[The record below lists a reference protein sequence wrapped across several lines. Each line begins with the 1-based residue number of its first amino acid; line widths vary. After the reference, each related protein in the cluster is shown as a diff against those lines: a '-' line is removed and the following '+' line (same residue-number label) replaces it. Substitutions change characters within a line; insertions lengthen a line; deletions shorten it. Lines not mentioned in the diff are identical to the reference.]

1 MSTDKTPEDQ
11 IPQAEANELDEA
23 QLGEVAGGV
32 IAIIKGEA
40 AADGS
45 VRIGAP
51 VTFTATVQSTG
62 Y

>member
-32 IAIIKGEA
+32 IAIKGEA

-45 VRIGAP
+45 VRIGTP
-51 VTFTATVQSTG
+51 VTFTAKVQTTS

>member
-1 MSTDKTPEDQ
+1 MSIDKTPEDQ

-32 IAIIKGEA
+32 IAIKGEA

-45 VRIGAP
+45 VRFGQP
-51 VTFTATVQSTG
+51 VTFTATVQTTT

>member
-1 MSTDKTPEDQ
+1 MSIDKTPEDQ
-11 IPQAEANELDEA
+11 IPQAEAKELDEA

-32 IAIIKGEA
+32 IAIKA

-45 VRIGAP
+45 VRIGDP
-51 VTFTATVQSTG
+51 VTFTARVQTTS

>member
-1 MSTDKTPEDQ
+1 MSIDKTPEDQ
-11 IPQAEANELDEA
+11 HPQAEANELDEA

-32 IAIIKGEA
+32 IAIKGEA

-45 VRIGAP
+45 VRIGQP
-51 VTFTATVQSTG
+51 VTFTATVRADT